1 MMRGD
6 NDVDDDI
13 CFAGW
18 NLRSADHGLVLC
30 HLLPHVAVLHR
41 VCGHLLDLWSA
52 SLSLLFSFLMT
63 VCVQPNTPLSTRYQ
77 SSCTLQF
84 YNAANV
90 TVKPQLSSSATE

>member
-1 MMRGD
+1 MMMVRGD
-6 NDVDDDI
+6 DDVDDDDI

-52 SLSLLFSFLMT
+52 SLSLLHLLI
-63 VCVQPNTPLSTRYQ
+63 NDNL
-77 SSCTLQF
+77 CTASYSIKCSRPKLLHIAVLQC
-84 YNAANV
+84 YSQT
-90 TVKPQLSSSATE
+90 TVK